1 MPWHDEALVVFGQA
15 ARDVARHFI
24 QRWNIHKVRNKNFLL
39 KKNSFFSC
47 LV

>member
-24 QRWNIHKVRNKNFLL
+24 QRWNIHKVYFHFIESSN
-39 KKNSFFSC
+39 
-47 LV
+47 